1 MALGEMVEVPA
12 GVFQYGHEKQP
23 VEIDRPFQIDIY
35 PVTNRQFEEFIRDNG
50 YQNDDIWSDEG
61 RKWRQKNGIK
71 LPAFW
76 NDQKWNLPE
85 HPVVGVSFYEAQAF
99 AKWAGKELSSEQQWE
114 RAARGTDGRK
124 YPWGDKFDREKCNT
138 QESGIGKTTRVTRYP
153 HGISPVGCY
162 DMAGN
167 VWEWTQSYD
176 DDEKDLI
183 VLRGGCWDDYQDAA
197 RCAFRT
203 RFDPFYRTGFVGFR
217 CVRTLT

>member
-1 MALGEMVEVPA
+1 MGRWWRCPA

-138 QESGIGKTTRVTRYP
+138 
-153 HGISPVGCY
+153 
-162 DMAGN
+162 
-167 VWEWTQSYD
+167 
-176 DDEKDLI
+176 
-183 VLRGGCWDDYQDAA
+183 
-197 RCAFRT
+197 
-203 RFDPFYRTGFVGFR
+203 
-217 CVRTLT
+217 